1 MRTLAAALSFAFLL
15 HATGCRS
22 APGVALGTGIVLT
35 GIGTLITIDVDPTK
49 PDEEGVN
56 KMVGAASITVAL
68 IGLGFMIA
76 GISGYTQ
83 NSEAERQAAANAGIS
98 PQPAASPSATTA
110 APAPAERDDSQA
122 TGEHAKLVTHIRLAA
137 RANRCEAALFM
148 LAQLEQRNAS
158 EASALRTGDE
168 HVQRCQPAQR

>member
-1 MRTLAAALSFAFLL
+1 MRTLAAALGFAFLL

-49 PDEEGVN
+49 PDEEDVS

-76 GISGYTQ
+76 GISGYVQ
-83 NSEAERQAAANAGIS
+83 NSEAERQAAANAGTS
-98 PQPAASPSATTA
+98 PQLAARPSATTA
-110 APAPAERDDSQA
+110 APVPAELDDGEA

-137 RANRCEAALFM
+137 RAHRCEAALFM
-148 LAQLEQRNAS
+148 LAQLEQRDAS
-158 EASALRTGDE
+158 EASELRTSDE
-168 HVQRCQPAQR
+168 HVQRCQAAPR